1 MSGWLDG
8 KRALVVGA
16 GSGIGRAVC
25 AAFVDEGATVAG
37 MEIDTAKCEA
47 LAAALPQSVVVHGDA
62 TSLADNRGAVDAVIA
77 RYGGLDV
84 LVHTVGIFDFYRGIT
99 ELTDAE
105 LDGAFHEIF
114 ATNVK
119 SQLCT
124 VKAALP
130 ALEQTAG
137 NVVLTA
143 STSSFY
149 PARGGVLYV
158 SSKFA
163 VRGLVVALAHELA
176 PRIRVNAV
184 APGGTVGTDLRGLSA
199 LDLHEQRLD
208 DRAGRAEELARRTP
222 LEVALE
228 PGDHAGSY
236 VFLASD
242 RARGITGTFVH
253 PDGGIGVKG

>member
-25 AAFVDEGATVAG
+25 DAFVESGAVVAG
-37 MEIDTAKCEA
+37 MEIDAAKCDA
-47 LAAALPQSVVVHGDA
+47 LTAALPQSVVVNGDA
-62 TSLADNRGAVDAVIA
+62 TSLADNRRAVDTVVD

-84 LVHTVGIFDFYRGIT
+84 LVNTVGVFDFYRGIN

-105 LDGAFHEIF
+105 LDVAFDEMF

-119 SQLCT
+119 SQLSS
-124 VKAALP
+124 VKAAIP
-130 ALEQTAG
+130 ALEASG
-137 NVVLTA
+137 GSIVLTA
-143 STSSFY
+143 STSAFY

-184 APGGTVGTDLRGLSA
+184 APGGTVGTDLRGLTS
-199 LDLHEQRLD
+199 LELHEQRLD
-208 DRAGRAEELARRTP
+208 DRDGRADELMRRTP
-222 LEVALE
+222 LAVALE
-228 PGDHAGSY
+228 PDDHAGSY

-242 RARGITGTFVH
+242 RSLGITGTFLH
-253 PDGGIGVKG
+253 SDGGIGVKG